1 MTTDNT
7 SRNTRDRMHLSF
19 VGADSR
25 TSEPRSASIHFLN
38 SSTGL
43 GQHQSFVPSTQM
55 PPTLRNE
62 IAELLAEIY
71 GLPILVRFLVKDL
84 PAEMQS
90 SDGHFISKD
99 VDIRSLL
106 SSALEKMVDRMRG
119 SSLRSDDPSKQPL
132 AIVELISS
140 GEPWVRP
147 PAQPSETGP
156 RVRSVE
162 VDLTDQTANC
172 YTQP

>member
-71 GLPILVRFLVKDL
+71 GLPILVRFLVKEL

-90 SDGHFISKD
+90 CAGPFHSKD
-99 VDIRSLL
+99 EAIRLLL
-106 SSALEKMVDRMRG
+106 SRPLLKAAVGMRG
-119 SSLRSDDPSKQPL
+119 S
-132 AIVELISS
+132 
-140 GEPWVRP
+140 P
-147 PAQPSETGP
+147 P
-156 RVRSVE
+156 R
-162 VDLTDQTANC
+162 TAN
-172 YTQP
+172 P